1 MDKFRL
7 TAGRI
12 GALITD
18 PDLRQAWG
26 EHVDAEIALLNALAQ
41 TQTEQGAEQ
50 HNLRRDVGRAID
62 SQIRDIVSGLEL
74 RMDIAAQERR
84 EILDRLGRIVSALEP
99 APDSPDTSTPT
110 P

>member
-7 TAGRI
+7 TAGRV
-12 GALITD
+12 GALIRD
-18 PDLRQAWG
+18 PDLRQAWA

-41 TQTEQGAEQ
+41 TQTEQGHGMHQ
-50 HNLRRDVGRAID
+50 LRRDVTVAID
-62 SQIRDIVSGLEL
+62 TQIRDIVSGLEL

-84 EILDRLGRIVSALEP
+84 EILDRLARIVSALEP